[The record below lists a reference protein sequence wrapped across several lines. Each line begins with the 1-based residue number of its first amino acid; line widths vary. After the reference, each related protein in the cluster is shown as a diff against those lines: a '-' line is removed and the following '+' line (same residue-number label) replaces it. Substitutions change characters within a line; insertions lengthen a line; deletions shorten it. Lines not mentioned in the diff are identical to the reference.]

1 MTNDNKL
8 GDAYSNLAAF
18 ENLRKACKEGKCIF
32 SKICPANQY
41 AQGDAC
47 LSCPGNSTSPL
58 GTISVHGCVGD
69 MLTATSSDDLD
80 LLLVATIAGSVIA
93 LLLGA
98 VVFCWRRTRADT
110 FNASVDQPSAGTLVS
125 TVDGLE
131 TLLSLSSLKLEEN
144 LPAATKWCRDEGV
157 ESVKDLMEEDY
168 ADRLAKALQLSQIE
182 SSKLITAIKSWGCA
196 AV

>member
-1 MTNDNKL
+1 MNVSTYLLRTCTNV
-8 GDAYSNLAAF
+8 S
-18 ENLRKACKEGKCIF
+18 ACSHTCFVRLFVCMRVHTNVHVCKYVGI
-32 SKICPANQY
+32 Y
-41 AQGDAC
+41 VRVC
-47 LSCPGNSTSPL
+47 LSVRVDT
-58 GTISVHGCVGD
+58 CVCIQHNQH
-69 MLTATSSDDLD
+69 TSSLTCTCI
-80 LLLVATIAGSVIA
+80 LAG
-93 LLLGA
+93 
-98 VVFCWRRTRADT
+98 
-110 FNASVDQPSAGTLVS
+110 AGTLVS

-168 ADRLAKALQLSQIE
+168 ADRLAKALQLKQIE